1 MFKNEHT
8 YLDNYMYLKEVA
20 EAKAEK
26 EKQITERKMKE
37 TEDLYD
43 ALNKYRKNAEL
54 KQSEISNFSEDTINM
69 HLQTVFEAIYI
80 SALQKVAPLTES
92 EIAMAQSLVKNYI
105 KEHGGANAIM
115 NKNSG
120 KTYLL
125 DFMFECAKTA
135 HDTDMALFLE
145 ADEEEKAAKEARKKV
160 KEDQEKDNMDA
171 DENESGEDIKVGD
184 SDGDGDDDAKDVDK
198 DPDDEK
204 EDKDKNLTD
213 DLEIDDDE
221 SEDDKNEK
229 SDNDK
234 ESKDKSDSE
243 EESDKDDSKEKSE
256 DDEDEESKSDNEE
269 AENDSKD
276 KSDDTEAVDK
286 SDNDKESKDKSD
298 SEEESEKDDS
308 EEKLEDDKFMIDD
321 LDDED
326 FEKDNSDTDEDFK
339 SEDDND
345 SDNDTDDGFSA
356 ADGEIE
362 KDPEAEEEETSTDN
376 KDELKGSKEDMF
388 KKLENDETVDNAVD
402 IIAKR
407 IADAEAEFIKRNAED
422 KQKIEKIA
430 DKIDERIQSVTQSDK
445 SDEEK
450 DKEKEELKTEATRT
464 INEVKYNRLRI
475 VFEEM
480 VENNANYIVK
490 NKALLESYTGYNNK
504 LDFTK
509 VVDSTRVQ
517 YGFLEFL
524 NTVQL
529 EKVDSKF
536 ILDIINERI

>member
-1 MFKNEHT
+1 MFKNDHT
-8 YLDNYMYLKEVA
+8 YLENYMYLKEM
-20 EAKAEK
+20 EDAKIEK

-37 TEDLYD
+37 TQDLYD
-43 ALNKYRKNAEL
+43 ALNKYRKQAEL
-54 KQSEISNFSEDTINM
+54 KQSEIADFSESTINA

-80 SALQKVAPLTES
+80 SALQKVGPLTEAD
-92 EIAMAQSLVKNYI
+92 INMAQSLVKNYI

-115 NKNSG
+115 NRNSG

-125 DFMFECAKTA
+125 DFMFECAKSA
-135 HDTDMALFLE
+135 HDIDMALFLE
-145 ADEEEKAAKEARKKV
+145 ADEEEKAIKDAKKKV
-160 KEDQEKDNMDA
+160 KKDQEKDNMDA

-204 EDKDKNLTD
+204 DSDKKEKKKNLVDDLEDDDDSDDEEKDSDDDSDEDKEEKSKDDDEKESDKDESEDKDEKSDDDNKESDEDSDNKDDSDDKEDSDNESDDSDKEEFMTD
-213 DLEIDDDE
+213 DLED
-221 SEDDKNEK
+221 
-229 SDNDK
+229 
-234 ESKDKSDSE
+234 
-243 EESDKDDSKEKSE
+243 DDSK
-256 DDEDEESKSDNEE
+256 
-269 AENDSKD
+269 DSK
-276 KSDDTEAVDK
+276 E
-286 SDNDKESKDKSD
+286 
-298 SEEESEKDDS
+298 
-308 EEKLEDDKFMIDD
+308 
-321 LDDED
+321 
-326 FEKDNSDTDEDFK
+326 
-339 SEDDND
+339 

-356 ADGEIE
+356 KDDSDSDDEDDTDEGFSAAGDGEIE
-362 KDPEAEEEETSTDN
+362 TDPGAEEEETSTDEDN
-376 KDELKGSKEDMF
+376 ELKGSKEDMF

-464 INEVKYNRLRI
+464 INEVKHNRFRI

-490 NKALLESYTGYNNK
+490 DKALLEAYTGYNNK

-509 VVDSTRVQ
+509 VVEATRVQ

-529 EKVDSKF
+529 EKVDKDY
-536 ILDIINERI
+536 ILNVVNERI